1 MRKLFI
7 IFGLALFTAACGT
20 GDGGYQVIEVPNG
33 STGRIEGGG
42 ADSPVATLA
51 IRPAYTKVKGIGK
64 TLQLTADVFLDD
76 DSVIEDVQKS
86 FVLPGETEGDAH
98 TVVWATDNFGVATVD
113 ENGLVTTVS
122 AGDAFI
128 SATIDG
134 LETVA
139 RVIVEAESSPDPSI
153 DLSDLP

>member
-1 MRKLFI
+1 MLKLLV
-7 IFGLALFTAACGT
+7 IFATLLCVSCGA
-20 GDGGYQVIEVPNG
+20 GDDGFQVVEVPDENSG
-33 STGRIEGGG
+33 GLEGGS

-51 IRPAYTKVKGIGK
+51 IRPAYTKIKGIGK

-86 FVLPGETEGDAH
+86 FVLPGGDESLSI
-98 TVVWATDNFGVATVD
+98 VWATDNFGVATVD

-134 LETVA
+134 RETLA
-139 RVIVEAESSPDPSI
+139 RVIVEAESSTDPNV
-153 DLSDLP
+153 DTTLPPP

>member
-1 MRKLFI
+1 MKKLFI
-7 IFGLALFTAACGT
+7 IFGIVLFAASCGT
-20 GDGGYQVIEVPNG
+20 GDDGYQVIDVADGN
-33 STGRIEGGG
+33 SGGLEEAG

-51 IRPAYTKVKGIGK
+51 IRPAYTKITGIGK

-86 FVLPGETEGDAH
+86 FVLPGETEDDAR
-98 TVVWATDNFGVATVD
+98 TVTWATDNFGVATVD

-139 RVIVEAESSPDPSI
+139 RVIVEAESSFDPSI

>member
-1 MRKLFI
+1 MKKLLVI
-7 IFGLALFTAACGT
+7 IAVLSFAACGA
-20 GDGGYQVIEVPNG
+20 GDDGFQVVEVPDG
-33 STGRIEGGG
+33 DSGGLAG
-42 ADSPVATLA
+42 DSDADSPVATLA
-51 IRPAYTKVKGIGK
+51 IRPAYTKIKGIGK
-64 TLQLTADVFLDD
+64 TVQLTADVFLDD
-76 DSVIEDVQKS
+76 DSVVEDVQKS
-86 FVLPGETEGDAH
+86 FALPGDEEARTI
-98 TVVWATDNFGVATVD
+98 VWATDNFGVATVD

-139 RVIVEAESSPDPSI
+139 RVIVEAESSNDPNV

>member
-1 MRKLFI
+1 MKKLFI
-7 IFGLALFTAACGT
+7 IFAALSLAACGT
-20 GDGGYQVIEVPNG
+20 GDDGYEVIEVPDENSG
-33 STGRIEGGG
+33 GLEGG

-51 IRPAYTKVKGIGK
+51 IRPAYTKIKGIGK
-64 TLQLTADVFLDD
+64 TLQLAADVFLDD

-86 FVLPGETEGDAH
+86 FSLPGDEEAR

-122 AGDAFI
+122 AGDAFV

-134 LETVA
+134 RTTVA
-139 RVIVEAESSPDPSI
+139 RVIVEAESSLDPNV
-153 DLSDLP
+153 DLSDNP

>member
-1 MRKLFI
+1 MKKLLVI
-7 IFGLALFTAACGT
+7 IAVLSFASCGAGDDGFQVVEVPDGDSGGLA
-20 GDGGYQVIEVPNG
+20 GDAE
-33 STGRIEGGG
+33 
-42 ADSPVATLA
+42 ADSPVDTLA
-51 IRPAYTKVKGIGK
+51 IRPAYTKIKGIGK

-76 DSVIEDVQKS
+76 DSVVEDVQKS
-86 FVLPGETEGDAH
+86 FALPGDEESLTI
-98 TVVWATDNFGVATVD
+98 VWTTDNFGVATVD

-134 LETVA
+134 IETVA
-139 RVIVEAESSPDPSI
+139 RVIVEAESSNDPNV